1 MSTRLN
7 REVIEIMIPALSQLA
22 SLVGNYIPVDRNN
35 LQNILIKYGIR
46 DDLNILDEFESWF
59 QLLLQTQSAQD
70 NRKMQESII
79 MALQERGIPEAP
91 ATLAVERAIG
101 KPVTCDKEY
110 IEFRELKPGEGA
122 NTILKLSVCPKN
134 VYASNGKLK
143 VTWVNSDG
151 NQALIKVILA
161 AGRAGEQLRDTIII
175 QSTRGDLSI
184 PVFARWQKEPAR
196 LQVCPICEA
205 VGTKGEGSLFYD
217 LLAKAYV
224 CLNPKCRAFG
234 NSPDKLFK
242 PDPKFWKRP

>member
-143 VTWVNSDG
+143 VTWVN
-151 NQALIKVILA
+151 
-161 AGRAGEQLRDTIII
+161 
-175 QSTRGDLSI
+175 
-184 PVFARWQKEPAR
+184 
-196 LQVCPICEA
+196 
-205 VGTKGEGSLFYD
+205 
-217 LLAKAYV
+217 
-224 CLNPKCRAFG
+224 
-234 NSPDKLFK
+234 
-242 PDPKFWKRP
+242 